1 MRPAETARGISE
13 PKDVPARLAIRT
25 GVGMLKVL
33 VIAVGLLVSGASNA
47 ACVKPPAPECAK
59 QPGPF
64 LDVADFDTCRA
75 QMFTYKDG
83 MEHYAACQRD
93 EVSSA
98 AEQLAQN
105 ELEQALSVFNERA
118 RR

>member
-1 MRPAETARGISE
+1 
-13 PKDVPARLAIRT
+13 
-25 GVGMLKVL
+25 MLKTLL
-33 VIAVGLLVSGASNA
+33 VAVGLLVSGGSNA
-47 ACVKPPAPECAK
+47 GCVKPAAPECAK

-83 MEHYAACQRD
+83 MEHYAACQRE

-98 AEQLAQN
+98 AEQLAKN
-105 ELEQALSVFNERA
+105 ELDQALSVFNERA